1 MKKALYILLTVCSVF
16 LLVGCTSQN
25 EREEVIDNF
34 QKKANIK
41 IKGDLIDIVENISG
55 GWAFHTWAYDY
66 VYKTNDGNYLLRIYN
81 DKKSENNSTTYKIEY
96 SKIATTE
103 DLVEIPASEKDSFT
117 ARYKYIDGKLLKNNK
132 YIVDVD
138 TTKKYE
144 LTKTKK
150 KILIFTRY
158 SWSIKEIKEDS
169 N

>member
-1 MKKALYILLTVCSVF
+1 MKKALYILLTICSVF

-81 DKKSENNSTTYKIEY
+81 DKKSEDNSTTYKIEY

-117 ARYKYIDGKLLKNNK
+117 ARYKYIDGKLFKNNK